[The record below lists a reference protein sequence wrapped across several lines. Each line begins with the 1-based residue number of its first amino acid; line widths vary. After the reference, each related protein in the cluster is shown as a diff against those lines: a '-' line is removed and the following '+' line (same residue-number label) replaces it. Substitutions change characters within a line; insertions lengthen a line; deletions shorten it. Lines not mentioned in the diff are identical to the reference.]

1 VRIVLA
7 SFASLPTSIGGGE
20 VHLWQVAKGLQ
31 ASGNE
36 VSVLTIEQVG
46 GNEVRVRES
55 DFDGIRVNYLQLPK
69 GPSIYSRDFRLTK
82 WASDWLRAE
91 SVEVLHLFLFNQL
104 QGLIPAANKLHIPV
118 CLTALEF
125 SYFCRRYDLMYGGR
139 ERCSLESRG
148 EKCEQCILES
158 YSRNQRLV
166 AGVAR
171 TLPARAETQ
180 LRQTVKQVFGDRLPA
195 LGQRTISHQIEAQRQ
210 NFNAEIAAV
219 ITPSTVMREF
229 YLAQGVSE
237 AKLHF
242 IPYGSDLR
250 SDEVAH
256 RNGHKGLRV
265 GYIGRLDPKKGVDL
279 LCQAVGMLPRELPIE
294 LNIYGPA
301 ENGDA
306 YAEAIRQHARNDD
319 RIKLCGKLERAEV
332 ASTYNAI
339 DVLAVPSIWYENSPI
354 TISESLSMGCPV
366 VCSDT
371 AGMTDLVRNEVNGLT
386 FPVGSNRGLAICLRR
401 LAEEPGLLGRL
412 RKGVRPVETTGQ
424 VIAQILQVYEYVT
437 GQAEGTR

>member
-1 VRIVLA
+1 MRIVLA

-20 VHLWQVAKGLQ
+20 VHLWQVAKGLR

-36 VSVLTIEQVG
+36 VSVLTIEQIV
-46 GNEVRVRES
+46 GNEVRLRES
-55 DFDGIRVNYLQLPK
+55 DFDGLRVDYLQLPK

-82 WASDWLRAE
+82 WATDWLRAE

-104 QGLIPAANKLHIPV
+104 QGLIPAANKLSIPV

-125 SYFCRRYDLMYGGR
+125 SYFCRRYDLMYAGR

-195 LGQRTISHQIEAQRQ
+195 LGQRTISHQIEAQRH
-210 NFNAEIAAV
+210 NFNSEIAAV

-229 YLAQGVSE
+229 YLAQGVAE

-242 IPYGSDLR
+242 IPYGSDLNR
-250 SDEVAH
+250 EEVP
-256 RNGHKGLRV
+256 RNGHQGLRV

-294 LNIYGPA
+294 LRIYGPA

-306 YAEAIRQHARNDD
+306 YTEIIRQHVRNDP
-319 RIKLCGKLERAEV
+319 RIKLCGKVNRDEV
-332 ASTYNAI
+332 ASTYNAL

-371 AGMTDLVRNEVNGLT
+371 AGMTDLVRNGVNGLT
-386 FPVGSNRGLAICLRR
+386 FPVGSNQGLAICLRR
-401 LAEEPGLLGRL
+401 LAEGPELLARL
-412 RKGVRPVETTGQ
+412 RKGVCPVETTGQ
-424 VIAQILQVYEYVT
+424 VVAQILQVYEQVVKQP
-437 GQAEGTR
+437 QATR